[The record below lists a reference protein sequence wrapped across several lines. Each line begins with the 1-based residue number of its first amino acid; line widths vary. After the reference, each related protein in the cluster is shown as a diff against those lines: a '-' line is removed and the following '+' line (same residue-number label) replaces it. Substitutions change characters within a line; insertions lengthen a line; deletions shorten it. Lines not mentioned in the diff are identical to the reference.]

1 MSTEAP
7 TQATAVFPAEPNPLA
22 FIRLNADDTVTVISK
37 HMEMGQGVYT
47 GLATLVA
54 EEIDAAVAQM
64 RVETA
69 PGQAGHNVIYGNP
82 LMGGIQGTGG
92 QTSMQASYMT
102 MRMAGAA
109 MREMI
114 LAAAA
119 RRFGVQAQQLSIAQ
133 GVVSH
138 AASGRSASFGALAAD
153 AMAIPVPKNVVP
165 KSAADFTYI
174 GKHFPRVDASDK
186 IHGRTVFTQD
196 LKLPGMLVAVIARPT
211 RPGGK
216 VAAFDATQ
224 ALQFPGVKH
233 VVQVPSG
240 VAVVA
245 DNFWSAYEARDKLQ
259 IEWDNSQAEH
269 FSSASIAAQF
279 KAMLDQ
285 PGMVALKVG
294 DADAAL
300 AVAHRRLTSDYE
312 VPYTT
317 HATFETLN
325 AVMQVKADGI
335 ELWGGSQIF
344 AIDGNYLA
352 HAAGVP
358 VEKIKLNLLPTGGSF
373 GRRAGPQAIAW
384 LELYSV
390 IKVIGTELP
399 VKLMYSREDDMG
411 SLGAYHRPGFAHRIE
426 AGLDATGKLVAWKHR
441 LVGQSILTGTVM
453 EQGMVHNG
461 IDWLSVEASA
471 DQPYDMPHALLELH
485 SPKLPINVSWLRS
498 SGTFHN
504 GFANESMIDELA
516 LAAGADPLA
525 FRLGLLSTEKRER
538 ACLELVAG
546 KAGWSQPLA
555 AGVPGTQRGR
565 GIAVVPAHRS
575 YGAAVVEVTVCA
587 DQSYTVDRV
596 VCALDCG
603 LVINPDNVVS
613 QMEGGVGFALSMAR
627 FSEITFEDGEVQQKF
642 YSDHHIT
649 RMHTM
654 PRVEC
659 HWVASGE
666 GPSGAGETTAASIA
680 PALAN
685 ALANATGVRLRKV
698 PLRLP
703 GAPAEEHWDVPAQ
716 LNTFKGA
723 PVTANR

>member
-1 MSTEAP
+1 MLPLRPMDTQVPIFNQLGEGRAP
-7 TQATAVFPAEPNPLA
+7 VILINLF
-22 FIRLNADDTVTVISK
+22 TV
-37 HMEMGQGVYT
+37 
-47 GLATLVA
+47 
-54 EEIDAAVAQM
+54 DAA
-64 RVETA
+64 
-69 PGQAGHNVIYGNP
+69 
-82 LMGGIQGTGG
+82 
-92 QTSMQASYMT
+92 
-102 MRMAGAA
+102 
-109 MREMI
+109 
-114 LAAAA
+114 
-119 RRFGVQAQQLSIAQ
+119 
-133 GVVSH
+133 
-138 AASGRSASFGALAAD
+138 D
-153 AMAIPVPKNVVP
+153 VP
-165 KSAADFTYI
+165 TW
-174 GKHFPRVDASDK
+174 
-186 IHGRTVFTQD
+186 
-196 LKLPGMLVAVIARPT
+196 LKA
-211 RPGGK
+211 
-216 VAAFDATQ
+216 
-224 ALQFPGVKH
+224 
-233 VVQVPSG
+233 
-240 VAVVA
+240 
-245 DNFWSAYEARDKLQ
+245 
-259 IEWDNSQAEH
+259 
-269 FSSASIAAQF
+269 
-279 KAMLDQ
+279 
-285 PGMVALKVG
+285 
-294 DADAAL
+294 
-300 AVAHRRLTSDYE
+300 
-312 VPYTT
+312 T

-390 IKVIGTELP
+390 IQVLGTELP

-411 SLGAYHRPGFAHRIE
+411 SLGAYFRPGFAHRIE

-453 EQGMVHNG
+453 EQGMVHDG
-461 IDWLSVEASA
+461 IDGLSVEASV
-471 DQPYDMPHALLELH
+471 DQPYDMPAALLELH
-485 SPKLPINVSWLRS
+485 SPKLPINMSWLRS

-516 LAAGADPLA
+516 SAAGADPLA
-525 FRLGLLSTEKRER
+525 FRLGLLSADKRER
-538 ACLELVAG
+538 PCLELVAA
-546 KAGWSQPLA
+546 KAGGSQPLA
-555 AGVPGTQRGR
+555 AGAPGTRRGR

-575 YGAAVVEVTVCA
+575 YGAAVVEVTVSA

-642 YSDHHIT
+642 YSDHPIT

-654 PRVEC
+654 PRIEC
-659 HWVASGE
+659 HLVASGE
-666 GPSGAGETTAASIA
+666 GPSGAGETTVASIA

-685 ALANATGVRLRKV
+685 ALAEATGVRLRRV

-703 GAPAEEHWDVPAQ
+703 GAPADAHWDVPAQ